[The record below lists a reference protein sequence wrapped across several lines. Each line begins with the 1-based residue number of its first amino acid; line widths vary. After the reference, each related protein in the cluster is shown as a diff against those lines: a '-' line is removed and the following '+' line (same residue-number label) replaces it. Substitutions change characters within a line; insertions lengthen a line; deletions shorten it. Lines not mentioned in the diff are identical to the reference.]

1 MLKLSYTIG
10 YLMNKNYFNGKYNL
24 ILCTDYKLPTLP
36 KNVVVRKGKLEDIV
50 FQIKSEELNND
61 EIFNG
66 NLIVNSDYSKI
77 DFDNIFKLKLDD
89 NWLYTSDF
97 EHTPFPLDAPPS
109 YNICRC
115 SDEIMYC
122 SSFVLWI
129 LGNKYR
135 TENTLYGSCR
145 VHRISLKLIDKSYYK
160 KPNLLEKW
168 DLNEVL

>member
-1 MLKLSYTIG
+1 
-10 YLMNKNYFNGKYNL
+10 MNKNYFNGKYNL

-77 DFDNIFKLKLDD
+77 DFDSIFRVKLDD
-89 NWLYTSDF
+89 NTLYTTDF
-97 EHTPFPLDAPPS
+97 KHTS
-109 YNICRC
+109 YHHKCIC
-115 SDEIMYC
+115 ENTLMYC

-129 LGNKYR
+129 LGNKHR
-135 TENTLYGSCR
+135 TKNTLYGSCR
-145 VHRISLKLIDKSYYK
+145 VHRISLKLIDKLYYK
-160 KPNLLEKW
+160 EVDFIKKW
-168 DLNEVL
+168 DLNI